1 MLDQYINMEVWLAKG
16 EDSDL
21 LICLFRLHN
30 DNPILNTLLYD
41 VLFEDESVESY
52 EANVIAENI
61 WWSVV
66 NNGHYED
73 YLQRIIDH
81 RINYIVSY
89 VWLWL

>member
-1 MLDQYINMEVWLAKG
+1 MFGKVIGYALDKDG
-16 EDSDL
+16 K
-21 LICLFRLHN
+21 LIGTPN
-30 DNPILNTLLYD
+30 GNPILKTLLYD

-66 NNGHYED
+66 NDGHYED

-89 VWLWL
+89 V

>member
-1 MLDQYINMEVWLAKG
+1 MFGKVIGYALDKDG
-16 EDSDL
+16 K
-21 LICLFRLHN
+21 LIGTPN
-30 DNPILNTLLYD
+30 DNPILKTLLYD

-66 NNGHYED
+66 NDGHYED

-89 VWLWL
+89 V